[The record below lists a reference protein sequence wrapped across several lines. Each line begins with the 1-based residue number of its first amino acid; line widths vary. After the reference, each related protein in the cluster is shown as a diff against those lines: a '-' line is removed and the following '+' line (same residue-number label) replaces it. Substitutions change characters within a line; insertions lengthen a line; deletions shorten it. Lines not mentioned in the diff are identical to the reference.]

1 MGCCLLGLLL
11 APKTLNRVKGEGKN
25 SCTCP
30 SSTKAM
36 QVIVVSGIF
45 HVGKAPKACHG
56 YWEWW
61 GWVLSLSSS
70 PPPSLQ
76 LADRALLPPVNAAI
90 VPQSQV
96 VPFPERNVSGFLS
109 MTPTLKR

>member
-1 MGCCLLGLLL
+1 MWEKHPRLAMGIGS
-11 APKTLNRVKGEGKN
+11 GGGGF
-25 SCTCP
+25 CP
-30 SSTKAM
+30 
-36 QVIVVSGIF
+36 
-45 HVGKAPKACHG
+45 CHRP
-56 YWEWW
+56 
-61 GWVLSLSSS
+61 